1 MVIFVEKNVKTVENI
16 IQQMVF
22 VTVLMDIMVF
32 CVTKSSRHNGGKYN
46 TTDGICECI
55 NGYNDDY
62 CLNKY

>member
-1 MVIFVEKNVKTVENI
+1 
-16 IQQMVF
+16 
-22 VTVLMDIMVF
+22 MVF